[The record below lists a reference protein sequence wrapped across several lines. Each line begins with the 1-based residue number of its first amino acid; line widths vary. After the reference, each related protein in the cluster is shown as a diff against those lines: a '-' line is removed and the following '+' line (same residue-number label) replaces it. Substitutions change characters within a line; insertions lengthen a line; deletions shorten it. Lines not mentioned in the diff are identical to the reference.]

1 MAKRRARPTPPPT
14 PPEPDP
20 HQLSMD
26 APTTGQALGLFPH
39 ELRPGDVYRDSG
51 GVEWTARTVPRTY
64 LNGHRVE
71 AKVSPAGA
79 PTAAINMVWPAH
91 QKLEVWRAEAR

>member
-1 MAKRRARPTPPPT
+1 MTVVV
-14 PPEPDP
+14 EV
-20 HQLSMD
+20 
-26 APTTGQALGLFPH
+26 FPH

-51 GVEWTARTVPRTY
+51 CVEWTVRTQPRTY

-79 PTAAINMVWPAH
+79 PTAMINLGTG
-91 QKLEVWRAEAR
+91 QRTRTSR